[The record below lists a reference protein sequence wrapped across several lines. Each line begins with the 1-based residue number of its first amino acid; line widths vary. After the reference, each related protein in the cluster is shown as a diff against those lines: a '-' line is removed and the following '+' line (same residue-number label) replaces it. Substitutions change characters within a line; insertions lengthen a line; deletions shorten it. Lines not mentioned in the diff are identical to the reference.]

1 MASVC
6 TMLARRT
13 GNANGWPSAEFALQ
27 LYKEVPPTRRRSRTN
42 ARLTKATRRSEDNN
56 KGCTMNNV
64 NLAHSELLELKN
76 LGMASVHILQAI
88 GINTYEDLAEM
99 GPVQAYC
106 RIKARGI
113 HVSKV

>member
-1 MASVC
+1 
-6 TMLARRT
+6 
-13 GNANGWPSAEFALQ
+13 
-27 LYKEVPPTRRRSRTN
+27 
-42 ARLTKATRRSEDNN
+42 
-56 KGCTMNNV
+56 MNNV

-76 LGMASVHILQAI
+76 LGMASVNILQAI

-113 HVSKV
+113 HVSKVMLYALQGALMDVHWNDLPPDLKARLVKEAEHLERGELARAPA